1 MLCSPYL
8 QEHGQEYGCA
18 LLAFPRNTARSMAV
32 LCSPYLQE
40 HGQEYGCA
48 MLAFPRNTAR
58 SKPVAVLCS
67 PYLQEHP
74 VRVPLRRGLP

>member
-1 MLCSPYL
+1 
-8 QEHGQEYGCA
+8 
-18 LLAFPRNTARSMAV
+18 MAV

-74 VRVPLRRGLP
+74 VRVPLRKGLP